1 MLLKKIINFSLLT
14 TVVKSSFLH
23 LPVIKKRYD
32 LNNDEYS
39 LKTKFSQPHLLLSTT
54 NDNDNDKYLKRENSE
69 DSFQLDL
76 KFDQIMYEVEL
87 YIGSNKDLVRL
98 FVDTGSADMVVNS
111 ADNYE
116 CTSDTAAAEI
126 EQDEDDSDDDD
137 VLFKRDKIQNYCQVE
152 ITTATKTTKNIT
164 NSISLFSLIN
174 TPSKE
179 IIINS
184 KNSYYKSSQNIY
196 PTLTREIIDSST
208 NEAYIDLISPKLSE
222 SFNCMAYGVF
232 NQSNSSTFQN
242 LSVPLDIV
250 YGDGTEFSGNYVID
264 DIYFGEGNN
273 KISNFTFGLNINSYK
288 QTGILGLGFMSNEYA
303 YQNNEYPKYENFPI
317 YLKKIGLINK
327 SLYSFYL
334 PYNGL
339 SNDSILFGAYDSNG
353 FDLST
358 GLTLLP
364 IINFSPSIKNG
375 NGPYY
380 ISFTLNSISFST
392 NLIYN
397 KSIAIGNAPIILD
410 TGSSNTMMP
419 YYIFNEILIKFG
431 FQWSNQ
437 LNNYV
442 INESEISNKL
452 LNFITFNF
460 QGAIIKVP
468 IIDFTLPVIDGKTL
482 SFTGL
487 RSISITSANIDY
499 FLFGDDFLSSIYFI
513 VDLDDQNI
521 AIGQVNQNKSS
532 NNIITVNDSIP
543 HASKSLYWNEI
554 YGYNGSKSLKLVEID
569 DPNKISTIKDSDEDL
584 ELYALGYGDNLEW

>member
-1 MLLKKIINFSLLT
+1 MLT

-87 YIGSNKDLVRL
+87 YIGSNKDLVTL

-137 VLFKRDKIQNYCQVE
+137 ALFKRDKIQNYCQVE

-164 NSISLFSLIN
+164 NSISSFSLIN

>member
-1 MLLKKIINFSLLT
+1 MLT

-87 YIGSNKDLVRL
+87 YIGSNKDLVTL

-137 VLFKRDKIQNYCQVE
+137 ALFKRDKIQNYCQVE

>member
-1 MLLKKIINFSLLT
+1 MLT

-137 VLFKRDKIQNYCQVE
+137 ALFKRDKIQNYCQVE

-164 NSISLFSLIN
+164 NSISSFSLIN

>member
-164 NSISLFSLIN
+164 NSISSFSLIN

>member
-1 MLLKKIINFSLLT
+1 MLT

-137 VLFKRDKIQNYCQVE
+137 ALFKRDKIQNYCQVE